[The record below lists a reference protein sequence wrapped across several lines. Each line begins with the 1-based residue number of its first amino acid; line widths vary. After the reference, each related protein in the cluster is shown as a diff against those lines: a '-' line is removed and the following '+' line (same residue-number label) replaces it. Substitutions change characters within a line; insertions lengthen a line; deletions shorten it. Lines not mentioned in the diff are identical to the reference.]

1 MDFDLTTEQQ
11 AIKDMV
17 RNFADKEIIP
27 NTRENDEQCRFPME
41 TFKKMGKLG
50 ILGGPVPKEYGGAGL
65 DYIAHAVVTEEIG
78 RACSSLR
85 TTLSVQIS
93 LVELSLARWCSEE
106 QKQRYLP
113 ALCSGEKMGCF
124 GLTEPDSGSD
134 AAAMRSK
141 AVRED
146 GGWRLNGSKMW
157 ISNGGI
163 CDMALVFAQTDFSKK
178 HKGLIALLIDRDME
192 GFSSQDIHGKLGM
205 RSSNTASLHFDN
217 VFVPDAN
224 VVGEVGDGF
233 KIAMSALDN
242 GRYSVAAG
250 SVGIC
255 QASLEA
261 SVKYAKE
268 REQFGKPIASFQ
280 LVQELIADIAVDTES
295 ARLLTFRAGHL
306 KNKGVRCTREVSMCK
321 YYATEA
327 ATRCANSAIQVHG
340 GYGYSNEYPVERYL
354 RDSRVGTLY
363 EGTSQIHKLILGY
376 YETGIRAFVADDN
389 E

>member
-1 MDFDLTTEQQ
+1 MDFDLTSEQQ
-11 AIKDMV
+11 AVQQMV
-17 RNFADKEIIP
+17 RNFADKEIVP
-27 NTRENDEQCRFPME
+27 HARANDEKCRFPME
-41 TFKKMGKLG
+41 TFRKMGPLG

-65 DYIAHAVVTEEIG
+65 DYVSHAIVTEEIG

-93 LVELSLARWCSEE
+93 LVALTITRWGTEE
-106 QKQRYLP
+106 QKQKYLP
-113 ALCSGEKMGCF
+113 ELCSGEKIGCF

-141 AVRED
+141 AVVED

-163 CDMALVFAQTDFSKK
+163 ADVALIFAQTDFNKK
-178 HKGLIALLIDRDME
+178 HKGLIAFIIDTDTE

-217 VFVPDAN
+217 IFIPDSH

-280 LVQELIADIAVDTES
+280 LVQELIAEMAVDTES
-295 ARLLTFRAGHL
+295 SRLLTFRAGHL
-306 KNKGVRCTREVSMCK
+306 KNKGERGTRESSMCK
-321 YYATEA
+321 FYATEA
-327 ATRCANSAIQVHG
+327 AIRCANNAIQVHG

-354 RDSRVGTLY
+354 RDARVGTLY

-376 YETGIRAFVADDN
+376 YETGIRAFVATDN